1 MDEATLIGERRKR
14 REAIKAK
21 YRGSATP
28 LLVQALQL
36 GNESGPSTPRAEV
49 SGSTTSRRS
58 GPYSHTPLQIGTN
71 SVSESPKLS
80 PPPTP
85 KESSGLESPAFEVT
99 NDKEL
104 ANGNVDMDIKAI
116 EDEPSA
122 ADYDPTMDM
131 QEDKMRHDR
140 RHQGEEVS
148 SSAYDE
154 TKATSQNVLLP
165 VAAIEKPKSK
175 KQKDEFDMF
184 AEEDDDDMFAV
195 ASPGAEGKEKVEFT
209 KAVPIPQPK
218 ALDMGMLDNWDDPEG
233 YYIVRLGELIDGRY
247 HVQANL
253 GKGMFS
259 GVVRAMD
266 SGTKRLVAIKIIR
279 SNDTM

>member
-1 MDEATLIGERRKR
+1 M
-14 REAIKAK
+14 
-21 YRGSATP
+21 
-28 LLVQALQL
+28 
-36 GNESGPSTPRAEV
+36 
-49 SGSTTSRRS
+49 
-58 GPYSHTPLQIGTN
+58 
-71 SVSESPKLS
+71 
-80 PPPTP
+80 
-85 KESSGLESPAFEVT
+85 T

-104 ANGNVDMDIKAI
+104 ANGNANVDIKPV
-116 EDEPSA
+116 EDGPSA

-148 SSAYDE
+148 SSAYNEME
-154 TKATSQNVLLP
+154 TTSQDVLLP
-165 VAAIEKPKSK
+165 DAVVEKPKPK

-184 AEEDDDDMFAV
+184 AEDDDDMFAEV
-195 ASPGAEGKEKVEFT
+195 SPGAEKGKEEGA
-209 KAVPIPQPK
+209 KAVPIPPPK

-247 HVQANL
+247 HIQSNL

-266 SGTKRLVAIKIIR
+266 SVTRRLVAIKIIR
-279 SNDTM
+279 NNDTM